1 MNTEDILNGIYSS
14 LNTNDLAKNRETLTE
29 LLESK
34 AYSKESRRDDSLTEN
49 AARQGNLYLLKWL
62 VNEKKELLT
71 PQTADLAA
79 ENGHISVL
87 EWLKTQ
93 DIICTDLTVNAA
105 IEKGQTETVYWIDEN
120 FSRILSYTKGMELA
134 CKHGNLE
141 IVKWLHNKKV
151 EATSRAMDLAA
162 GNGHLDIVKFL
173 HINTKTPCTYKAVEA
188 AAKNGD
194 LKMIKWL
201 YKNRK
206 ETVSKDD
213 LYYAA
218 YHGHLQTV
226 KWLHYNNPYA
236 DTWKGISGAEWEGYT
251 EIATWLRQHYT
262 IRYTLYRNFMIIK
275 RHFNFAISSFRKL
288 ICKAKTNQFH

>member
-1 MNTEDILNGIYSS
+1 MNTEDILIGIYSS
-14 LNTNDLAKNRETLTE
+14 LPANDLAKNRETLTE

-34 AYSKESRRDDSLTEN
+34 AYSKEYNVDTLTEN

-62 VNEKKELLT
+62 VNEKGEELT
-71 PQTADLAA
+71 SQTANYSA
-79 ENGHISVL
+79 ENGHIHVL
-87 EWLKTQ
+87 EWLKTK
-93 DIICTDLTVNAA
+93 DIICTDITFNIA
-105 IEKGQTETVYWIDEN
+105 IEKGHTDTVYWIDDN
-120 FSRILSYTKGMELA
+120 FSRILTYNKSIELA

-173 HINTKTPCTYKAVEA
+173 HINTKVPCTSKAVEA

-206 ETVSKDD
+206 ETISKDD

-218 YHGHLQTV
+218 YHGHKDVV

-251 EIATWLRQHYT
+251 DIGTWLRQHYT
-262 IRYTLYRNFMIIK
+262 IKHTFLRNFMIIK
-275 RHFNFAISSFRKL
+275 RHFNFALSSFRKL
-288 ICKAKTNQFH
+288 ICKVKTNQFH